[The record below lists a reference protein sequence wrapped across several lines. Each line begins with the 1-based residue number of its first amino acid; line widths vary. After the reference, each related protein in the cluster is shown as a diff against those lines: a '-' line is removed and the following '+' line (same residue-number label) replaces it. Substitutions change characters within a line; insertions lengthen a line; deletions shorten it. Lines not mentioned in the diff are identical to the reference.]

1 MYMYMYNVYIYLLH
15 ASLPPP
21 PPPPPPLH
29 QETAIF
35 KLASLQ
41 QQLIE
46 SVPQSELSKAN
57 AQYSELVTKYQHL
70 LQQQSGYVASEGA
83 LQRAQTEARTLTE
96 QLESVKQELA
106 VEKLKSGRVGVGS
119 GEEGEGEVVMGRV
132 ATLEMKELNER
143 QRADLASVRYVCA
156 ERHTKAVRATTCICT
171 CMNAT
176 NHKILQVTL
185 SDIIFVCYMLQSPK
199 TACTCASVELPP
211 PPPRCKQLQETVVQL
226 ETRNASLEEKFSELT
241 QQLLQTQSREAQLR
255 DQLACECCT

>member
-1 MYMYMYNVYIYLLH
+1 MPP
-15 ASLPPP
+15 SPPP
-21 PPPPPPLH
+21 

-35 KLASLQ
+35 KLSSLQ

-106 VEKLKSGRVGVGS
+106 VEKLKSGRVRVGVGS
-119 GEEGEGEVVMGRV
+119 GEGGEEGEGEVVTGRV

-143 QRADLASVRYVCA
+143 QRADLASVRYVCT
-156 ERHTKAVRATTCICT
+156 ERQTKAVRATTCIC
-171 CMNAT
+171 MYAT

-185 SDIIFVCYMLQSPK
+185 ADIIFVCYNLLRLHIY
-199 TACTCASVELPP
+199 TCASVELVLTPP
-211 PPPRCKQLQETVVQL
+211 PPPPARCKQLQETVLQL